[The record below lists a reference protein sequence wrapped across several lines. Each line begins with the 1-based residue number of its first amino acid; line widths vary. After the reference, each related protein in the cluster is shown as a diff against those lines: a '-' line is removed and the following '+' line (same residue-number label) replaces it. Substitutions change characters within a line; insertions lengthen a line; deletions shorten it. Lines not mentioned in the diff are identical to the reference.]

1 VWQIERQL
9 TPSLQTSAAARN
21 LTAGWLGEVLDDT
34 TEDTARAVDEA
45 TLIVSELVTNAVQ
58 AHTQELR
65 LSLRVELNDPSMLT
79 IAVADDAPGEP
90 TLSSGPLTRTH
101 GRGLLLVDALAQRWG
116 TKWADEY
123 KSVWAELTIPA
134 ARPWPETG

>member
-9 TPSLQTSAAARN
+9 TPSSQTSATARN
-21 LTAGWLGEVLDDT
+21 LTAGWLGEVLDATTDDT
-34 TEDTARAVDEA
+34 TRAVDEA

-58 AHTQELR
+58 AQTQELR
-65 LSLRVELNDPSMLT
+65 LSLRVEPNDPSMLT

-90 TLSSGPLTRTH
+90 TLTSGPLTRTH
-101 GRGLLLVDALAQRWG
+101 GRGLLLVDALARRWG
-116 TKWADEY
+116 TIWADEY

-134 ARPWPETG
+134 ARPWPATG